1 MQASNLKTGRTDMK
15 TLVQDAQDLFR
26 EATSTTGM
34 KAEELRDKGMA
45 LLESAIGKAQDVQA
59 AAVETGKEIATSADD
74 YVHDNPWQSVAI
86 SAGIGVAIGF
96 ALGCL
101 ATRR

>member
-1 MQASNLKTGRTDMK
+1 MQTSNLKTGRTDMK

-74 YVHDNPWQSVAI
+74 YVHDNPWRAVAV
-86 SAGIGVAIGF
+86 AATIGV
-96 ALGCL
+96 L
-101 ATRR
+101 AGLLIARK